1 MISDRSA
8 PGGRHPY
15 HTALRHN
22 VFKSQ
27 MCWGL
32 AIHSEPEYIITR
44 SQMHGQVEI
53 SLPTSLRGHRD
64 KVEGKYFFLR
74 IHTSTC
80 LQPNVLW
87 PDNRGSEASNS
98 SGLEKCG
105 QIQKWAPVTVNQ
117 DPRKVTTVS
126 NTSPHQGRLT
136 NLAGLKHSTVRYN
149 REFPSIRAFSRFND
163 QPQIIGPSEN

>member
-1 MISDRSA
+1 MGDRNA

-22 VFKSQ
+22 VF
-27 MCWGL
+27 
-32 AIHSEPEYIITR
+32 R
-44 SQMHGQVEI
+44 SQMYGQVEI
-53 SLPTSLRGHRD
+53 SLPTFLRGHRD

-126 NTSPHQGRLT
+126 NTSHQGRLT